1 MLMNLV
7 PFQEGTVKKS
17 KKLIKTVNIAEE
29 NIHIS

>member
-7 PFQEGTVKKS
+7 PFQQGTVKKS